1 MEPHPSPSFHQ
12 PTEGILTMTKL
23 TLTEP
28 IQAHGKTVTELE
40 LRKPLGGDIRKCG
53 TPTKQERTDSGTTLH
68 HVDTEVVAKLIS
80 EIAGIPP
87 SSVNLMSAPDFMEA
101 TGIIVGFFNQPV
113 KTSSTD
119 TSNSPG
125 SSETSESST
134 GQ

>member
-1 MEPHPSPSFHQ
+1 
-12 PTEGILTMTKL
+12 MTKL